1 MQQMHKQRLHEE
13 TIGVK
18 VPGRGH
24 QLATVRVSATDSDE
38 DVLRGIS
45 KVVGTI
51 FNVTGVRY
59 ELVCAEPFKLKR
71 LNGSKKRDLTVDDPP
86 EEEEIVEVVA
96 PEPPVVKAVIEVP
109 PLPKDLPVVF
119 KAPSK
124 VVPEKTVGFQVGETW
139 RTKDKRRQTTFKVV
153 SIDGDFAVTDDA
165 RRIQLTRSCRYERI

>member
-1 MQQMHKQRLHEE
+1 M
-13 TIGVK
+13 K

-59 ELVCAEPFKLKR
+59 ELVCAEPFKLKC

-96 PEPPVVKAVIEVP
+96 PEPPVGKAVTEVP